1 MADLPLPVSR
11 PDGPR
16 FFDRKERTLLA
27 ERRRSTR
34 FDAEPGAIGA
44 WAATRRDV
52 HLGDRAWAD
61 FDISARQLRAT
72 GERTM
77 REHRRDRGAS
87 LSPVLVGDGQAL
99 EVQVNQLLHRAIRH
113 APCVTPPLP
122 PRYPPQDRRPHPHP
136 RRHAAAYARSAQ
148 LCSRRQAGTRR
159 LFEKRACRSRVVYQR
174 VRCHHRRTRRGTES
188 DRARRGGTPRQRRHV
203 VKPVARSRQRLSG
216 RPFGARMGTI
226 ASPPSSCIRN
236 PDNSQLLD
244 I

>member
-34 FDAEPGAIGA
+34 FDAAQVGVGA

-87 LSPVLVGDGQAL
+87 LSPVLAGYGQAL
-99 EVQVNQLLHRAIRH
+99 EV
-113 APCVTPPLP
+113 
-122 PRYPPQDRRPHPHP
+122 
-136 RRHAAAYARSAQ
+136 
-148 LCSRRQAGTRR
+148 
-159 LFEKRACRSRVVYQR
+159 
-174 VRCHHRRTRRGTES
+174 
-188 DRARRGGTPRQRRHV
+188 
-203 VKPVARSRQRLSG
+203 
-216 RPFGARMGTI
+216 
-226 ASPPSSCIRN
+226 
-236 PDNSQLLD
+236 
-244 I
+244 